1 MEKNNIIEWGW
12 EKGKPLNVRSKEHQD
27 FLIEQYNRNRPIDKQ
42 VKTMQEY
49 IKALETNEVR
59 HHGVRIE

>member
-1 MEKNNIIEWGW
+1 MENKTIEWGW

-27 FLIEQYNRNRPIDKQ
+27 FLIQQYNRNRPIDKH

-49 IKALETNEVR
+49 IKALETNDVKL
-59 HHGVRIE
+59 HGIRIE